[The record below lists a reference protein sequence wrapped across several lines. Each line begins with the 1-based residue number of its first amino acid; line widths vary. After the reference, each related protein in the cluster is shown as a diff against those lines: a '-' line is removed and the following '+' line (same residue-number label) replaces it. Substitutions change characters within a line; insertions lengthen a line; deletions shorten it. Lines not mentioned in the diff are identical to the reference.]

1 MTNKEENATFK
12 PLVPKWRD
20 CGDEHRLVLNLS
32 QSAKWE
38 FSINAKTLRAMSYIG
53 NAGIAISCEDVG
65 LFDSVEEAK
74 AKVNEAIKWLGETL
88 VYYSENIRI
97 KE

>member
-1 MTNKEENATFK
+1 MTYKEENATFK

-20 CGDEHRLVLNLS
+20 CGDVHRLVLNLS

-53 NAGIAISCEDVG
+53 DADIAISSEDVG
-65 LFDSVEEAK
+65 SFDSLEEAK

-88 VYYSENIRI
+88 VYYSGNIKT